1 MTTDHR
7 CRVQIV
13 AGHDRYFHFVGDVQI
28 LRERFDRG
36 TAAERVD
43 PARVG
48 DDFDAALH
56 ARRQDIAKMRH
67 KIGRIAGS
75 GIAGSLFLQD
85 GHGDFGEIVHHQVV
99 DRTTLHL
106 PARRGGIVSPEPAA
120 IGDDRPLHLNSSRA
134 ITIRCTSDVPSPIS
148 HNFASR

>member
-1 MTTDHR
+1 MATFTLSATFR
-7 CRVQIV
+7 S
-13 AGHDRYFHFVGDVQI
+13 

-43 PARVG
+43 AAGVG
-48 DDFDAALH
+48 DDLDAALH
-56 ARRQDIAKMRH
+56 ARRQDVAEMRDE
-67 KIGRIAGS
+67 IGRIAGI
-75 GIAGSLFLQD
+75 GIAGALLLQD
-85 GHGDFGEIVHHQVV
+85 GHGDFGEVVHHQVV
-99 DRTTLHL
+99 DRAAFDL
-106 PARRGGIVSPEPAA
+106 PARRCGIVAPESAA